1 MTEDMT
7 DFLLIDGSDGE
18 GGGQVVRS
26 SLTLSI
32 ATGTPVRVANV
43 RAGRKKPGLMR
54 QHLTAVQAAATV
66 GAAEVTGDAV
76 GSTELTFRPG
86 RAASGGSAIVPGEHR
101 FAVGTAG
108 SATLVLQTVL
118 PVLLTA
124 DAPSRLTLEG
134 GTHNPFAPPFEFLD
148 RVYLPLVNRMG
159 PAVEAH
165 LQARGFYPAGGG
177 RFTVDVTPTDRL
189 AGVDLL
195 HRGEPVGHRA
205 TAIVANLD
213 RRIAEKELTVVADR
227 LGWAEDRLRVEEARG
242 PGPGNVLLLTVEHEH
257 VTEVFAG
264 FGEVRRSAKAVG
276 NLAVEQA
283 RAYLA
288 HDAPVGPFLADQL
301 LLPAALAAAGGSPS
315 SYRITRGTRHLR
327 THLDLVNRF
336 LPIRASLDADGT
348 VRVELA

>member
-1 MTEDMT
+1 MSNI
-7 DFLLIDGSDGE
+7 FLPIDGSEGE
-18 GGGQVVRS
+18 GGGQIVRS

-32 ATGTPVRVANV
+32 ATGTPVRISNV

-54 QHLTAVQAAATV
+54 QHLTAVRAAATV

-76 GSTELTFRPG
+76 GSTELTFRPTG
-86 RAASGGSAIVPGEHR
+86 LVPGEHR

-118 PVLLTA
+118 LVLLTA

-148 RVYLPLVNRMG
+148 QAYLPLVNRMG
-159 PAVEAH
+159 PTVTAT

-177 RFTVDVTPTDRL
+177 RFVVDVTPTDML
-189 AGVDLL
+189 SGIELCD
-195 HRGEPVGHRA
+195 RGEPTGHHA

-213 RRIAEKELTVVADR
+213 PRIAEKELAVVADK
-227 LGWAEDRLRVEEARG
+227 LGWEPDRLRVEKALG
-242 PGPGNVLLLTVEHEH
+242 PGPGNVLLLTVEHAH
-257 VTEVFAG
+257 VTEVFTG

-288 HDAPVGPFLADQL
+288 SDAPVGPFLADQL
-301 LLPAALAAAGGSPS
+301 LLPCALAAAAGSPS
-315 SYRITRGTRHLR
+315 SYRITRATRHLT

-336 LPIRASLDADGT
+336 LPVEATIDADT
-348 VRVELA
+348 VRIDRK